1 MPKSHSH
8 YKEFLDLRGDGR
20 VVLYK
25 RADHQNPKWTVR
37 LKVPT
42 TEGFVVKSTKTTDD
56 FEARRFAEDLYYRL
70 EGKARRGEPINSPT
84 FRKVFFEWSNISRA
98 DRESRSARYLDGNVR
113 RVELWGVRYFGDTGI
128 NQIDENSLA
137 SFVDWRLSQP
147 RKPAIVTIKNERNAV
162 RQLLKFAKRKGY
174 IQHVPELHIK
184 SGKVN
189 ARPDIPDAE
198 WRRLC
203 DYLPIYVDRAQDKR
217 RQRERYYLVLYIL
230 ILANT
235 GIRVGEARRLQW
247 RDISS
252 TKTLTGE
259 TRAVLTVR
267 GKTGERETVCNIGVD
282 RFLAEL
288 KSFRTAELGR
298 IPSDVEH
305 LFCSRDGKPI
315 GSFKVGFNRVLKEA
329 GVLFGSD
336 GKRRVPYSLRHTYA
350 TMRISEGVNIFQLA
364 ANMGTSVEMIDDFY
378 GKKRMRDPKM
388 ATEVTKRASRQEIRP
403 R

>member
-1 MPKSHSH
+1 LSRSHSH
-8 YKEFLDLRGDGR
+8 YKDFLDLRGDGR

-37 LKVPT
+37 LKIPET
-42 TEGFVVKSTKTTDD
+42 DGFVVKSTRTTNTH
-56 FEARRFAEDLYYRL
+56 EARRLAEDLYYQL
-70 EGKARRGEPINSPT
+70 EGRARRGEPINSPT
-84 FRKVFFEWSNISRA
+84 FGRVFDAW
-98 DRESRSARYLDGNVR
+98 SRSLIGQNQRAQKYVNGNIR
-113 RVELWGVRYFGDTGI
+113 RIELWALRYFRDDRIDQITENKLGDYI
-128 NQIDENSLA
+128 E
-137 SFVDWRLSQP
+137 WRLNQP
-147 RKPAIVTIKNERNAV
+147 RRPAVASLKNERTAL
-162 RQLLKFAKRKGY
+162 RQLFAFAKRKGY
-174 IQHVPELHIK
+174 INEIPELRIK
-184 SGKVN
+184 SARPN

-198 WRRLC
+198 WKRLC
-203 DYLPIYVDRAQDKR
+203 DYLPMFVDKAQDRR

-230 ILANT
+230 IMANT
-235 GIRVGEARRLQW
+235 GIRIGEARRLQW

-252 TKTLTGE
+252 TSTLTGE

-267 GKTGERETVCNIGVD
+267 GKTGERETVCNVGVD

-298 IPSDVEH
+298 IPSDDEH
-305 LFCSRDGKPI
+305 LFCSRGGVPI

-388 ATEVTKRASRQEIRP
+388 ATELTKHRIMDRTT
-403 R
+403 

>member
-1 MPKSHSH
+1 
-8 YKEFLDLRGDGR
+8 
-20 VVLYK
+20 VLYK
-25 RADHQNPKWTVR
+25 RADHHNPKWTVR
-37 LKVPT
+37 LKIPT
-42 TEGFVVKSTKTTDD
+42 IEGFVVKSTKTTDD

-98 DRESRSARYLDGNVR
+98 DRESRNARYLDGNVR
-113 RVELWGVRYFGDTGI
+113 RVELWGLRYFGDTDI

-189 ARPDIPDAE
+189 ARSDIPDAE

-235 GIRVGEARRLQW
+235 GIRIGEARKLLW

-259 TRAVLTVR
+259 ARAVLTVR

-288 KSFRTAELGR
+288 KSFRTTELRR
-298 IPSDVEH
+298 IPSDEEH
-305 LFCSRDGKPI
+305 LFCSRDGSPI

-388 ATEVTKRASRQEIRP
+388 ATEVTKRA
-403 R
+403 